1 MSKGF
6 IIAIDFDGTVVK
18 HAYPKVGEDIPHA
31 VRVLKRIIENG
42 HNIMLWTMRG
52 NQPGN
57 LTLKDA
63 TDWYAKH
70 DITLWGV
77 NENPDQTA
85 SGWTNSHKQHH
96 DLLIDDIAL
105 GVPLLQEYKIIPP
118 QEPIAEGD
126 VSEPIKVSI
135 GSPYVDWLEVEK
147 LLINRGV
154 IKI

>member
-1 MSKGF
+1 MKPNPSPL
-6 IIAIDFDGTVVK
+6 AW
-18 HAYPKVGEDIPHA
+18 VG
-31 VRVLKRIIENG
+31 
-42 HNIMLWTMRG
+42 
-52 NQPGN
+52 
-57 LTLKDA
+57 
-63 TDWYAKH
+63 
-70 DITLWGV
+70 
-77 NENPDQTA
+77 
-85 SGWTNSHKQHH
+85 SS
-96 DLLIDDIAL
+96 LIDDIAL